1 MKKTIILFIYIVVY
15 QVTTAQ
21 IVNTNEFVPR
31 TSTLPGISNPAFPY
45 AQTKDTVLTKKA
57 LEELGDELA
66 SWVASGELV
75 GGELLIIQDE
85 KTIFHE
91 AYGWS
96 DLEKKRPVKRNSIWS
111 IKSMSKPFTASAIMM
126 LSEQGKLSVNDKLI
140 DYIPE
145 YAGDSSTTLAHL
157 LSHSS
162 GYDELRYTQGHEDL
176 GSWVNHMATLSPT
189 EELGTYQYSDF
200 NYAALGYIVE
210 LVGEMPLEEYL
221 QINFLNPLELNES
234 YTNFSPDSSWASDVN
249 SRYRLLENRYVKY
262 WSNTDPQGWK
272 FYPSAWGIWGTAMDY
287 SKFMSMFLN
296 QGSFNDRHVL
306 NVSTVKEMLTPITFS
321 GETPIYG
328 LGWCVQPY
336 EANSST
342 PRFMHGGVDGTWA
355 IAYPEDNLIVIF
367 MTHCRDSNVRS
378 EFINRLGR
386 LGLASYTG

>member
-1 MKKTIILFIYIVVY
+1 MKKTIILFICIVFY
-15 QVTTAQ
+15 QVAIAQ
-21 IVNTNEFVPR
+21 IVNNDETVPR
-31 TSTLPGISNPAFPY
+31 TYTLPGISNPAFPY

-57 LEELGDELA
+57 LEELGDDLI

-75 GGELLIIQDE
+75 GAELLIIQDE

-96 DLEKKRPVKRNSIWS
+96 DLEKNRPVKRNSIWS

-176 GSWVNHMATLSPT
+176 GSWVKHMATLSPT

-210 LVGEMPLEEYL
+210 LVSEMPLEEYL
-221 QINFLNPLELNES
+221 QINFLSPLELNES

-249 SRYRLLENRYVKY
+249 SRYRLLENR
-262 WSNTDPQGWK
+262 
-272 FYPSAWGIWGTAMDY
+272 
-287 SKFMSMFLN
+287 
-296 QGSFNDRHVL
+296 
-306 NVSTVKEMLTPITFS
+306 
-321 GETPIYG
+321 
-328 LGWCVQPY
+328 
-336 EANSST
+336 
-342 PRFMHGGVDGTWA
+342 
-355 IAYPEDNLIVIF
+355 
-367 MTHCRDSNVRS
+367 
-378 EFINRLGR
+378 
-386 LGLASYTG
+386 